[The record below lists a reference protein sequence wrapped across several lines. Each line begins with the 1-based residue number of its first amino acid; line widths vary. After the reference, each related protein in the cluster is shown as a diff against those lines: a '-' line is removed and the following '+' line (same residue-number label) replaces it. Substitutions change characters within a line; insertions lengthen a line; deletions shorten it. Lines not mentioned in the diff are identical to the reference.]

1 MVHSCEK
8 SLYAALAL
16 LSSVTAEKALIQPYF
31 ILIFFAMGL
40 ADLKTTT
47 TKQQTYLAID
57 LLC

>member
-47 TKQQTYLAID
+47 TKQQTYLRY
-57 LLC
+57 